1 MSSELGPLFQ
11 NAALSLVTPLAGR
24 FTDGKR
30 VVFPFPSIDQAMVRR
45 FAQLMESGTFR
56 PLIDRRYP
64 LDDIVEAYRYVE
76 TGRKLGNVVVVV
88 RPDSA

>member
-1 MSSELGPLFQ
+1 M
-11 NAALSLVTPLAGR
+11 TPHAGR
-24 FTDGKR
+24 STGRKR

-45 FAQLMESGTFR
+45 FAQLMEWGTFR

-76 TGRKLGNVVVVV
+76 SGRKLGNVVVVV
-88 RPDSA
+88 GPDAARAASMHAP